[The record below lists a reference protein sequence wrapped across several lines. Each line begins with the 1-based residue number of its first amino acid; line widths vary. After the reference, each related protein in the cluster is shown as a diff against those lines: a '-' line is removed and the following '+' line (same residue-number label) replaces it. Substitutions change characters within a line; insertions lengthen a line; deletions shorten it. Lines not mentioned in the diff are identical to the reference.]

1 MANVMCEEEIK
12 QAIESYGGMQPP
24 HLAFYIESIRFSS
37 EAAMNSIDYLAEF
50 IKMTNETKGQY
61 EMTRELQTIIL
72 DHLQNILTHA
82 AALSRYFW
90 PSKPGKHNVHLKRA
104 ETLRAEFGL
113 NDNSPLKNRKLRN
126 QLEHFDENLDNYLWS
141 QPLVGF
147 VLPAYVG
154 GTFENNGIP
163 THLFRAYFI
172 DTGVFETLG
181 QQYEVQPIVDELC
194 KIHNIIY
201 AGNHT

>member
-1 MANVMCEEEIK
+1 MSELKQLIEE
-12 QAIESYGGMQPP
+12 YGGIQPP
-24 HLAFYIESIRFSS
+24 HLAFYMESIRFSS
-37 EAAMNSIDYLAEF
+37 EAAMNSIDYLADF

-90 PSKPGKHNVHLKRA
+90 PSKPGKNSLHQKRA
-104 ETLRAEFGL
+104 ETLMAEFDL
-113 NDNSPLKNRKLRN
+113 NDGSPLKNRKLRN

-141 QPLVGF
+141 KPLVGY

-154 GTFENNGIP
+154 GVFDNDGVP
-163 THLFRAYFI
+163 THLFRAFYI
-172 DTGVFETLG
+172 DVGIFETLG
-181 QQYEVQPIVDELC
+181 QRYEVQPIVDELC
-194 KIHNIIY
+194 KIHDKFNS
-201 AGNHT
+201 ANNHT